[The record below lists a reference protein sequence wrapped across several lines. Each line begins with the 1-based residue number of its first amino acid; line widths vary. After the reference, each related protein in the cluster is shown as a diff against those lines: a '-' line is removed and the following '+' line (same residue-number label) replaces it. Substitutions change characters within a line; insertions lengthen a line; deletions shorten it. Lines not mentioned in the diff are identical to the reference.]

1 MPYLQLVG
9 TLGITG
15 QVTAFSGDTVKV
27 FGSGFCATGCSTLTL
42 MIGDHLVGEAVR
54 VGADGTFKATF
65 TVDEIPGRYI
75 VTASQKAGDGSQVTD
90 SAPLVVPV
98 GDEAPEIVIK

>member
-1 MPYLQLVG
+1 MFRWEG
-9 TLGITG
+9 TEI
-15 QVTAFSGDTVKV
+15 K
-27 FGSGFCATGCSTLTL
+27 
-42 MIGDHLVGEAVR
+42 
-54 VGADGTFKATF
+54 ADGTFKATF

-98 GDEAPEIVIK
+98 GDEVPEIIIK